1 MRKRDLLLSTT
12 VLGGT
17 LAAAAPAMAADMRVP
32 PPMPAPAVDGAN
44 WKLSGL
50 GGTIANQSLAGGVG
64 AYTFPLQGPYGVQ
77 IDGGAGSLGGSG
89 WATVAGHLFWRD
101 PSKALYGLYG
111 SFTELDRFG
120 GVRAGHVAGEG
131 ELYLGRYT
139 VQGLMGVEFGN
150 SVSTSNTG
158 VIQTGIPFGQI
169 NTTITNSQGFA
180 IKTRFFDQINLKY
193 YLSDY
198 FDAYVGHRY
207 LGGKNA
213 AAFGGEFSAPLGR
226 GVLGSLFVEGRAGE
240 SAFHGI
246 WGGVKLYFGPNDK
259 SLIARHRTQDPA
271 MLLETWDNLFTI
283 LNNANSSTNTTNQKV
298 CFFGRPFSGGS
309 CPEGGG

>member
-1 MRKRDLLLSTT
+1 
-12 VLGGT
+12 
-17 LAAAAPAMAADMRVP
+17 
-32 PPMPAPAVDGAN
+32 MPSRP
-44 WKLSGL
+44 
-50 GGTIANQSLAGGVG
+50 
-64 AYTFPLQGPYGVQ
+64 
-77 IDGGAGSLGGSG
+77 
-89 WATVAGHLFWRD
+89 
-101 PSKALYGLYG
+101 
-111 SFTELDRFG
+111 
-120 GVRAGHVAGEG
+120 
-131 ELYLGRYT
+131 
-139 VQGLMGVEFGN
+139 
-150 SVSTSNTG
+150 
-158 VIQTGIPFGQI
+158 
-169 NTTITNSQGFA
+169 
-180 IKTRFFDQINLKY
+180 FFDQINLKY

-283 LNNANSSTNTTNQKV
+283 LNNANSSTGSSSQQV
-298 CFFGRPFSGGS
+298 CPLGTKSNGTCEAPT
-309 CPEGGG
+309 GGGG